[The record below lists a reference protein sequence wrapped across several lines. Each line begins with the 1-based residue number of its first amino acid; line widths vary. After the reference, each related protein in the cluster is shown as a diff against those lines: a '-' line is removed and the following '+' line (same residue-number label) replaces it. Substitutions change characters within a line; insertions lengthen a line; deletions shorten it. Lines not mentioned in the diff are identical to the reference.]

1 MVHMES
7 NSDQTTPAMSDVTAT
22 AGINNVTIENL
33 TELCEVLADL
43 VFVGNP
49 LGTAPEIDQLREKT
63 VHQISDYL
71 IPRVSNLGAPL
82 LAVIGGS
89 TGSGKSTLV
98 NSLIGEQ
105 VSISGAVRPTTRT
118 PVLAFNPIDQQ
129 FFESDRVLPELARIV
144 GSGIPIT
151 GDSSR
156 NDALLMKPHESV
168 PPGLAI
174 LDAPDIDSVSD
185 DNRALAG
192 QLLNAADLWIFV
204 TTANRYADALPW
216 ELLTDAGVRDI
227 TVCVVL
233 NRVPPGAELDIV
245 PDLRRLLAEKNLD
258 PALLHVFN
266 ETELNDQ
273 KLLPPEQVEPLSA
286 WLNSLA
292 EDSTKR
298 QELAAQTLAGALR
311 RTTADVGELLAE
323 LQDQERQ
330 LDDLRHL
337 TTERFSQAQERINAA
352 LNDGSLLRGEILARW
367 QDFVGAGELLRGI
380 EGAIGRVRDRV
391 GAFFSGRP
399 PATHRVEQA
408 IESGLHTVFIAEI
421 TKACHDVDRSWKNTP
436 LGKVL
441 RDQLATPRPPKDLD
455 EQAAESVRLWQKDI
469 LEMIRA
475 EGAGKRK
482 TARLAAF
489 GVNGVAVILMVV
501 VFASTAGLTG
511 IEIGIAGGSAVV
523 GQKLLEAIFGED
535 AVRRMAT
542 RARTML
548 DSRAQA
554 LTGQTLELYSAE
566 IDRAAQPET
575 AQTLSRV
582 TEALNGKGAK
592 K

>member
-1 MVHMES
+1 MES

-33 TELCEVLADL
+33 TELREVLADL

-49 LGTAPEIDQLREKT
+49 LGAATEIDQLREKT

-98 NSLIGEQ
+98 NSLIREQ
-105 VSISGAVRPTTRT
+105 VSIAGAVRPTTRT
-118 PVLAFNPIDQQ
+118 PVLAFNPIDQP

-168 PPGLAI
+168 PQGLAI

-233 NRVPPGAELDIV
+233 NRVPPGAEHDIV

-266 ETELNDQ
+266 ETQLNDQ

-323 LQDQERQ
+323 LQDQEKQ

-436 LGKVL
+436 LGKEL

-542 RARTML
+542 RARKML
-548 DSRAQA
+548 DSRAEA
-554 LTGQTLELYSAE
+554 LTGQTMELYSAE
-566 IDRAAQPET
+566 IDHAAQPET

-582 TEALNGKGAK
+582 TDALNGKEAK

>member
-1 MVHMES
+1 MS
-7 NSDQTTPAMSDVTAT
+7 GAAGSANTSD
-22 AGINNVTIENL
+22 ITIGSL
-33 TELCEVLADL
+33 TELRGILTDL
-43 VFVGNP
+43 VFVGNQSS
-49 LGTAPEIDQLREKT
+49 AASESEELREKT
-63 VHQISDYL
+63 LHQISDYL

-105 VSISGAVRPTTRT
+105 ISISGAVRPTTRT
-118 PVLAFNPIDQQ
+118 PVLAFNPVDQP
-129 FFESDRVLPELARIV
+129 FFESDRVLPELTRV
-144 GSGIPIT
+144 SGGGFAVT

-156 NDALLMKPHESV
+156 NDALLMKPHANV
-168 PPGLAI
+168 PQGLAI

-227 TVCVVL
+227 TVSVVL
-233 NRVPPGAELDIV
+233 NRVPQGAERDIV
-245 PDLRRLLAEKNLD
+245 PDLRRLLSEKNLD

-266 ETELNDQ
+266 ETHLNEE
-273 KLLPPEQVEPLSA
+273 KLLPGEQVEPLLA
-286 WLNSLA
+286 WLNALA
-292 EDSTKR
+292 ADSTKR
-298 QELAAQTLAGALR
+298 QEVAAQTLAGALR

-323 LQDQERQ
+323 LQDQEQQIEDLRQ
-330 LDDLRHL
+330 L
-337 TTERFSQAQERINAA
+337 TKERFAQAQERINAA

-436 LGKVL
+436 LGQVL
-441 RDQLATPRPPKDLD
+441 RADLVSPRPPKDLD
-455 EQAAESVRLWQKDI
+455 EQAADSIRLWQKDI
-469 LEMIRA
+469 LEMIRE

-482 TARLAAF
+482 TARMAAF

-511 IEIGIAGGSAVV
+511 LEIGIAGGSAVV

-542 RARTML
+542 RARKML
-548 DSRAQA
+548 DARAEA
-554 LTGQTLELYSAE
+554 LIGKSVQLYA
-566 IDRAAQPET
+566 DGLDQVAQPE
-575 AQTLSRV
+575 AALALNKV
-582 TEALNGKGAK
+582 TDRLNGKGAK
-592 K
+592 

>member
-1 MVHMES
+1 MES

-33 TELCEVLADL
+33 TELREVLADL

-323 LQDQERQ
+323 LQDQEKQ

-542 RARTML
+542 RARKML

-575 AQTLSRV
+575 TQTLSRV